1 MSRSV
6 WLYEPTIQSVRC
18 LLIEVGYVWDVNPIL
33 RLCEPL
39 SCIFYCFCINELL
52 CLVYSER
59 VARRVMNSG
68 VWPLSYV
75 LNVYASV
82 DLQGLIVRRLAWER
96 SVFRGSSVRFVPE
109 FK

>member
-1 MSRSV
+1 MSQPSGQLDV
-6 WLYEPTIQSVRC
+6 FWLKLVMF
-18 LLIEVGYVWDVNPIL
+18 WDVNPIL

-39 SCIFYCFCINELL
+39 SCIFYCFSINELL

-96 SVFRGSSVRFVPE
+96 SVFRGDSVRFVPK

>member
-1 MSRSV
+1 MSQPSGQLDV
-6 WLYEPTIQSVRC
+6 FWLKLVMF
-18 LLIEVGYVWDVNPIL
+18 WDVNPIL

-68 VWPLSYV
+68 VWPSSYV

-82 DLQGLIVRRLAWER
+82 DLQGLL
-96 SVFRGSSVRFVPE
+96 
-109 FK
+109 